1 MKRNIYAEREIYI
14 DGKIP
19 DWGRELPYWIDNPLR
34 TAIDAF
40 EDGGNAIEDGYEGYK
55 SGRFTIR
62 RKCAE

>member
-1 MKRNIYAEREIYI
+1 MKRNINEEREIYI
-14 DGKIP
+14 DGKIF
-19 DWGRELPYWIDNPLR
+19 DLERELPYWIDNPLR

-40 EDGGNAIEDGYEGYK
+40 EDGGNAIENGYEVYK